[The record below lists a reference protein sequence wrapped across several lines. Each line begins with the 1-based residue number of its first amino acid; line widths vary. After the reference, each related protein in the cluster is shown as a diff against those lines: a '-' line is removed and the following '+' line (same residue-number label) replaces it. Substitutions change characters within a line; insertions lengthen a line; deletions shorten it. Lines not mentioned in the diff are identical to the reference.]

1 MQDFPMIKQLSDPG
15 LFRQQCYI
23 NGQWCDADSGATLDV
38 TNPADGVKLGTV
50 PLMAATETG
59 VAIDA
64 AAVAFE
70 SWKKT
75 TAKERSEILR
85 RWFDLML
92 EHKEDLALMMT
103 LEQGK
108 PLAEARGE
116 IIYAASFVEWFAEE
130 GKRVYGDVI
139 PATQGDKRI
148 MVLKQPVG
156 VVASI
161 TPWNFPAAMITRKAA
176 PALAAGCTF
185 VAKPAELTPYSA
197 FALAELG
204 ERAGIP
210 KGVFNVLTGDAP
222 EIGAQMTSSPVVRKL
237 TFTGSTAVGKLLMR
251 ECAGTVKKVSMELG
265 GNAPFLVFDDADLDA
280 AVEGAMLSK
289 FRNTGQTCVCANR
302 ILVQEGV
309 YDAFAEKMAVAMAS
323 LKVGEG
329 LKEDSNQGPLINDAA
344 LLKVEQH
351 VADATARG
359 ASIALGG
366 ARHELGGT
374 FFQPTLLTG
383 VTADM
388 QVAGEETFGPLA
400 PLFSFKTE
408 EQGVALANDT
418 QFGLASYFY
427 ARDLSRVWRVSEA
440 LETGIVAV
448 NTGIFSTEVA
458 PFGGVK
464 ESGVGR
470 EGSKYGIDEYLEIKY
485 VCVGGV

>member
-1 MQDFPMIKQLSDPG
+1 MIELLSDSS
-15 LFRQQCYI
+15 LFRQQGYI
-23 NGQWCDADSGATLDV
+23 NGEWRDAISGETLEV
-38 TNPADGVKLGTV
+38 TNPANLESLGTT
-50 PLMAATETG
+50 PKMGAAETLE
-59 VAIDA
+59 AIDA
-64 AAVAFE
+64 AAEAFK
-70 SWKKT
+70 SWKRT
-75 TAKERSEILR
+75 TARERSDILR
-85 RWFDLML
+85 RWFELML
-92 EHKEDLALMMT
+92 EHKEDLAVIMT

-116 IIYAASFVEWFAEE
+116 ILYAASFIEWFAEE

-204 ERAGIP
+204 ARAGIP

-222 EIGAQMTSSPVVRKL
+222 EIGAAMTGSSVVRKL

-309 YDAFAEKMAVAMAS
+309 YDAFAEKMVIAMKT
-323 LKVGEG
+323 LNVGDG
-329 LKEDSNQGPLINDAA
+329 LNEKSNQGPLINDAA
-344 LLKVEQH
+344 LVKIEQH
-351 VADATARG
+351 VSDATSRG
-359 ASIALGG
+359 AKVALGG
-366 ARHELGGT
+366 ERHALGGT
-374 FFQPTLLTG
+374 FYQPTLMTG
-383 VTADM
+383 VTTDM
-388 QVAGEETFGPLA
+388 QLAGEETFGPLA

-408 EQGVALANDT
+408 EEGVALANDT

-485 VCVGGV
+485 VCVGGL

>member
-1 MQDFPMIKQLSDPG
+1 MINQLSDPG

-23 NGQWCDADSGATLDV
+23 NGEWRDAINGETLEV
-38 TNPADGVKLGTV
+38 SNPANNDVLGTA
-50 PLMAATETG
+50 PKMGATETQE
-59 VAIDA
+59 AIDA
-64 AAVAFE
+64 AAEALK

-75 TAKERSEILR
+75 TAKERSDILR
-85 RWFDLML
+85 RWFELML
-92 EHKEDLALMMT
+92 EHKEDLAMIMT

-116 IIYAASFVEWFAEE
+116 IVYAASFIEWFAEE

-148 MVLKQPVG
+148 MVLKQAVG

-222 EIGAQMTSSPVVRKL
+222 QIGAAMTASPVVRKL

-309 YDAFAEKMAVAMAS
+309 YDAFAEKMAAAMTS
-323 LKVGEG
+323 LQVGEG
-329 LKEDSNQGPLINDAA
+329 LNEENNQGPLINDAA
-344 LLKVEQH
+344 LLKIEQH
-351 VADATARG
+351 VEDATSRG
-359 ASIALGG
+359 ATIALGG
-366 ARHELGGT
+366 ARHALGGT
-374 FFQPTLLTG
+374 FYQPTLLTG

-388 QVAGEETFGPLA
+388 QLAGEETFGPLA

-408 EQGVALANDT
+408 EEGVALANDT

>member
-1 MQDFPMIKQLSDPG
+1 MIKQLTDSG

-23 NGQWCDADSGATLDV
+23 NGAWRDALSGETIEV
-38 TNPADGVKLGTV
+38 TNPATNEVLGTT
-50 PLMAATETG
+50 PKMGASETRES
-59 VAIDA
+59 IEA
-64 AAVAFE
+64 AASAFE

-75 TAKERSEILR
+75 TAKERSELLR
-85 RWFDLML
+85 RWFELML

-108 PLAEARGE
+108 PLAESRGE
-116 IIYAASFVEWFAEE
+116 IVYAASFIEWFAEE
-130 GKRVYGDVI
+130 GKRVYGDII
-139 PATQGDKRI
+139 PATASDKRI

-156 VVASI
+156 VVAAI

-197 FALAELG
+197 FALAELAK
-204 ERAGIP
+204 RAGIP
-210 KGVFNVLTGDAP
+210 AGVFNVITGDAP
-222 EIGAQMTSSPVVRKL
+222 EIGGEMTANPVVRKL
-237 TFTGSTAVGKLLMR
+237 TFTGSTAVGKLLIQQ
-251 ECAGTVKKVSMELG
+251 CAGTVKKVSMELG
-265 GNAPFLVFDDADLDA
+265 GNAPFLVFDDADIDA
-280 AVEGAMLSK
+280 AVEGAMMSK

-302 ILVQEGV
+302 ILVQGGV
-309 YDAFAEKMAVAMAS
+309 YDEFAEKMSKAMTS
-323 LKVGEG
+323 LNVGNG
-329 LKEDSNQGPLINDAA
+329 LDESSTQGPLINQAA
-344 LLKVEQH
+344 LNKIEEHVE
-351 VADATARG
+351 DAQQKG
-359 ASIALGG
+359 ASVALGG
-366 ARHELGGT
+366 ARHNLGGT
-374 FFQPTLLTG
+374 FYQPTLLTG

-388 QVAGEETFGPLA
+388 KVAGEETFGPLA
-400 PLFSFKTE
+400 PLFAFETE
-408 EQGVALANDT
+408 EEGIALANDT
-418 QFGLASYFY
+418 PFGLASYFY

>member
-1 MQDFPMIKQLSDPG
+1 MINQLSDSG

-23 NGQWCDADSGATLDV
+23 NGQWRDANNGETLQV
-38 TNPADGVKLGTV
+38 TNPANNDVLGST
-50 PLMAATETG
+50 PKMGATETRE
-59 VAIDA
+59 AIEA
-64 AAVAFE
+64 AAEAFK

-75 TAKERSEILR
+75 TAKQRADILR
-85 RWFDLML
+85 RWFELML
-92 EHKEDLALMMT
+92 EHKEDLALIMT

-108 PLAEARGE
+108 PLAESRGE
-116 IIYAASFVEWFAEE
+116 ILYAASFIEWFAEE

-139 PATQGDKRI
+139 PATQNDKRI

-197 FALAELG
+197 FALAELA
-204 ERAGIP
+204 ERAGVP
-210 KGVFNVLTGDAP
+210 AGVFNVLTGDAP
-222 EIGAQMTSSPVVRKL
+222 KIGGEMTASSLVRKL

-309 YDAFAEKMAVAMAS
+309 YEAFAEKMAVAMKS
-323 LKVGEG
+323 LNVGEG
-329 LKEDSNQGPLINDAA
+329 LNEENNQGPLINDAA
-344 LLKVEQH
+344 LLKIEQH
-351 VADATARG
+351 VSDATDRG
-359 ASIALGG
+359 AKVALGG
-366 ARHELGGT
+366 ERHALGGT
-374 FFQPTLLTG
+374 FYQPTLLTG

-388 QVAGEETFGPLA
+388 QLAGEETFGPLA

-408 EQGVALANDT
+408 EEGVAMANDT

-485 VCVGGV
+485 ICVGGV

>member
-1 MQDFPMIKQLSDPG
+1 MIKQLSDPG
-15 LFRQQCYI
+15 LFHQQCYI
-23 NGQWCDADSGATLDV
+23 NGEWRDAVNGETLEV
-38 TNPADGVKLGTV
+38 SNPANNEVLGTT
-50 PLMAATETG
+50 PEMGATETQQ
-59 VAIDA
+59 AIDA
-64 AAVAFE
+64 AAEAFK

-75 TAKERSEILR
+75 TAKERSDILR
-85 RWFDLML
+85 RWFELML
-92 EHKEDLALMMT
+92 VHKEDLATIMT

-116 IIYAASFVEWFAEE
+116 IVYAASFIEWFAEE

-148 MVLKQPVG
+148 MVLKQAVG

-222 EIGAQMTSSPVVRKL
+222 QIGAAMTASPVVRKL

-309 YDAFAEKMAVAMAS
+309 YDAFAEKMAAAMTS
-323 LKVGEG
+323 LQVGEG
-329 LKEDSNQGPLINDAA
+329 LNEDNNQGPLINDAA
-344 LLKVEQH
+344 LLKIEQH
-351 VADATARG
+351 VEDATSRG
-359 ASIALGG
+359 AKIALGG
-366 ARHELGGT
+366 ARHALGGT
-374 FFQPTLLTG
+374 FYQPTLLTG

-388 QVAGEETFGPLA
+388 QLAGEETFGPLA

-408 EQGVALANDT
+408 EEGVALANDT

>member
-1 MQDFPMIKQLSDPG
+1 MINQLSDSG

-23 NGQWCDADSGATLDV
+23 NGQWRDANNGETLQV
-38 TNPADGVKLGTV
+38 TNPANNDVLGST
-50 PLMAATETG
+50 PKMGATETRE
-59 VAIDA
+59 AIEA
-64 AAVAFE
+64 AAEAFK

-75 TAKERSEILR
+75 TAKQRADILR
-85 RWFDLML
+85 RWFELML
-92 EHKEDLALMMT
+92 EHKEDLALIMT

-108 PLAEARGE
+108 PLAESRGE
-116 IIYAASFVEWFAEE
+116 ILYAASFIEWFAEE

-139 PATQGDKRI
+139 PATQNDKRI

-197 FALAELG
+197 FALAELA
-204 ERAGIP
+204 ERAGVP
-210 KGVFNVLTGDAP
+210 AGVFNVLTGDAP
-222 EIGAQMTSSPVVRKL
+222 KIGGEMTASSLVRKL

-251 ECAGTVKKVSMELG
+251 ECAGTVKKISMELG

-309 YDAFAEKMAVAMAS
+309 YEAFAEKMAVAMKS
-323 LKVGEG
+323 LNVGEG
-329 LKEDSNQGPLINDAA
+329 LNEENNQGPLINDAA
-344 LLKVEQH
+344 LLKIEQH
-351 VADATARG
+351 VSDATDRG
-359 ASIALGG
+359 AKVALGG
-366 ARHELGGT
+366 ERHALGGT
-374 FFQPTLLTG
+374 FYQPTLLTG

-388 QVAGEETFGPLA
+388 QLAGEETFGPLA

-408 EQGVALANDT
+408 EEGVAMANDT

-485 VCVGGV
+485 ICVGGV